1 MVFLQMTHSCQST
14 KWKIAVHL
22 TFSGLYILFCYVFLA
37 RVAFS
42 NGKIMLI
49 FLFNSSVY
57 RANGTTLLKAE
68 FLICLKGVNFSGVLF
83 CGFLF

>member
-1 MVFLQMTHSCQST
+1 
-14 KWKIAVHL
+14 
-22 TFSGLYILFCYVFLA
+22 
-37 RVAFS
+37 
-42 NGKIMLI
+42 MLI

-83 CGFLF
+83 CGFLFYGKKYDFHASITSSNRRFTVSRERNARFLMTRG